1 MQSVSDTPLNPIITQ
16 SVTEQLLAALQD
28 GEWHKLHEFV
38 PVMGCRSTIS
48 STLQSLQRRGY
59 TIQVRRANHFNNA
72 KEYRLAVT
80 LECNI
85 RNYDLIDVAI
95 LGQLYKYHRRQKRV
109 QAGRIYLDIS
119 DKLQLEEVQTV
130 SNKLIRLRN
139 LKYVVSVK
147 HRAKKSE
154 ILNLYWKILPKG
166 IKLLQ
171 DLATQKDKG

>member
-1 MQSVSDTPLNPIITQ
+1 MQSVSDTPLNHIITEP
-16 SVTEQLLAALQD
+16 VTERLLAALQD
-28 GEWHKLHEFV
+28 GEWHKLTELG
-38 PVMGCRSTIS
+38 PEMGCRSTVS

-85 RNYDLIDVAI
+85 RNYDVVDVAI
-95 LGQLYKYHRRQKRV
+95 LGRLYKYYRRQKRV

-130 SNKLIRLRN
+130 SKKVIRLRN
-139 LKYVVSVK
+139 LKYGVSVK

-154 ILNLYWKILPKG
+154 KLKLDWKILPKG

-171 DLATQKDKG
+171 DLAVQKDKG